1 MPAARFA
8 RQEVIGMARYLVV
21 ANQTLGGE
29 HLAEKVK
36 ELLAEGPSHFHVLV
50 PATAPSDLAVF
61 TEGQAEAIAQRR
73 LEDALARLRD
83 MGAEAD
89 GEVGDAS
96 PFEAIADVLREQEFD
111 GIILST
117 LPPGMS
123 RWLKQDLPNRVERS
137 FALPV
142 THIVGQFEPVAGQQ
156 SP

>member
-1 MPAARFA
+1 MRRF
-8 RQEVIGMARYLVV
+8 LVV

-29 HLAEKVK
+29 HLAAKVK
-36 ELLAEGPSHFHVLV
+36 ELLSEGPCHFHVLV

-61 TEGQAEAIAQRR
+61 TEGQAEAVAQHR
-73 LEDALARLRD
+73 LDDALARFRD
-83 MGAEAD
+83 LGAEAD
-89 GEVGDAS
+89 GEIGDAS

-123 RWLKQDLPNRVERS
+123 RWLKQDLVHRVERS
-137 FALPV
+137 FTLPL
-142 THIVGQFEPVAGQQ
+142 THIVGQFEPVAGQD